1 MITIIKFPQK
11 PTNKD
16 YPFYKEPRK
25 ALTEPDE
32 TVESMTFGV
41 KEVYYLKKY
50 TNERDNLT
58 DKEIIEKYNEHPNVS
73 KIEINERKII

>member
-1 MITIIKFPQK
+1 M
-11 PTNKD
+11 
-16 YPFYKEPRK
+16 
-25 ALTEPDE
+25 TEPDE

-73 KIEINERKII
+73 KIEISERKSGNGYNTTDKQ